1 MERKL
6 FGTSGIRGSIAEKV
20 SVDLALDL
28 GRGLGTFLNGKG
40 TVAVGTDARTSRQ
53 VLRNALV
60 AGLVSTGTN
69 VTDLSVA
76 PMPAVAAQS
85 AWTDVSASVIITA
98 SHNPA
103 TDNGFKFFTG
113 GREFIRSEEEALE
126 KCIFNREFG
135 IASWTAIGK
144 VMKTDI
150 KQAYLKRIRS
160 FLSSRGGN
168 TGQTRILVDLANGA
182 AIGYTPELLRELG
195 FTVTTINS
203 HPDGYFPG
211 RLPEP
216 SPSNLIDTMKTAA
229 GSDFAATFCH
239 DGDGDRLAVIDEKGR
254 FVDQNRVIALFARD
268 EVERKNGG
276 LVVTSIDT
284 SSVIDEIVGKAGGE
298 VTRVPLG
305 SLQEQLA
312 GDRRQSI
319 VFASEPWKA
328 IFTELGYW
336 MDGIAAAGRFA
347 QMVREVGQDSCIKLM
362 SSIPE
367 YPVLRD
373 QVACPDDVKQQFMG
387 NVRTILLSEVTGIQ
401 RVLDVDGIRIECV
414 DGSYLLVRPSGTEP
428 KARVYIGART
438 QASLDK
444 LAGIAMNAIRR
455 ALGESTMAKTAS

>member
-1 MERKL
+1 MERRL

-28 GRGLGTFLNGKG
+28 GRGLGSYLNGKG

-53 VLRNALV
+53 VLRNAFV
-60 AGLVSTGTN
+60 AGLISTGTN
-69 VTDLSVA
+69 GIDLSVA

-85 AWTDVSASVIITA
+85 AWTGVSVSVIITA

-126 KCIFNREFG
+126 KIVFSREFKA
-135 IASWTAIGK
+135 ASWDSIGSI
-144 VMKTDI
+144 VATDI
-150 KQAYLKRIRS
+150 KQAYLGKIKN
-160 FLSSRGGN
+160 FLGNRGGEK
-168 TGQTRILVDLANGA
+168 GQTRVLVDLANGA
-182 AIGYTPELLRELG
+182 ATQYTPELLRELG
-195 FTVTTINS
+195 FIVTTINS

-216 SPSNLIDTMKTAA
+216 SPGNLIDTMMVGAS
-229 GSDFAATFCH
+229 SDFAVTLCH

-254 FVDQNRVIALFARD
+254 FVDQNRVIALFAKD
-268 EVERKNGG
+268 EVERRNGG

-284 SSVIDEIVGKAGGE
+284 SSVIDEVVGKAGGE

-305 SLQEQLA
+305 SLQERLA
-312 GDRRQSI
+312 SDRQRSI

-328 IFTELGYW
+328 IFTDLGDW
-336 MDGIAAAGRFA
+336 MDGIAAAGRLA
-347 QMVREVGQDSCIKLM
+347 QMVRETGKDSCIMLL

-373 QVACPDDVKQQFMG
+373 QVACPDNAKQKFMTS
-387 NVRTILLSEVTGIQ
+387 VRSILLSEVTGIQ
-401 RVLDVDGIRIECV
+401 RVLDIDGMRIEFT

-428 KARVYIGART
+428 KARVYIGAKT

-444 LAGIAMNAIRR
+444 LAGTAMSAIRR
-455 ALGESTMAKTAS
+455 ALEESTTP

>member
-1 MERKL
+1 LERKL

-28 GRGLGTFLNGKG
+28 GRGLGTFLNGMGK
-40 TVAVGTDARTSRQ
+40 VAVGTDARTSRQ
-53 VLRNALV
+53 VLRNAFV

-69 VTDLSVA
+69 AMDLSVA

-103 TDNGFKFFTG
+103 TDNGFKFFIG
-113 GREFIRSEEEALE
+113 GREFVRSEEEALE
-126 KCIFNREFG
+126 KCIFKHEFKV
-135 IASWTAIGK
+135 ASWTAIGN
-144 VMKTDI
+144 VMRTDI
-150 KQAYLKRIRS
+150 KQAYLKRVVR
-160 FLSSRGGN
+160 FLSSRGGH

-182 AIGYTPELLRELG
+182 ATEYTPELLRLLG
-195 FTVTTINS
+195 FSVTTINS

-216 SPSNLIDTMKTAA
+216 SPGNLIDTMKTVA
-229 GSDFAATFCH
+229 GSDFAVALCH

-254 FVDQNRVIALFARD
+254 FVDQNRVIALFAKD

-312 GDRRQSI
+312 GDRQQSI

-328 IFTELGYW
+328 IFTDLGGW
-336 MDGIAAAGRFA
+336 MDGIAAAGRIA
-347 QMVREVGQDSCIKLM
+347 QMIREVGQDSCIKLM

-373 QVACPDDVKQQFMG
+373 QVACPDNVKPRFMV
-387 NVRTILLSEVTGIQ
+387 NVRSMLLSEVTGIQ
-401 RVLDVDGIRIECV
+401 RVSDVDGIRIECT

-438 QASLDK
+438 QPALDK

-455 ALGESTMAKTAS
+455 ALEESTAA

>member
-1 MERKL
+1 LERRL

-53 VLRNALV
+53 VLRNAFV
-60 AGLVSTGTN
+60 SGLLSTG
-69 VTDLSVA
+69 VSVMDLSIA

-85 AWTDVSASVIITA
+85 AWTRVSASVIITA

-113 GREFIRSEEEALE
+113 GREFIRSEEQALE
-126 KCIFNREFG
+126 KCIFGHDFSV
-135 IASWTAIGK
+135 ASWTSIGSI
-144 VMKTDI
+144 VKTDI
-150 KQAYLKRIRS
+150 KQAYLRKIRK
-160 FLSSRGGN
+160 FLGSRGGEVGH
-168 TGQTRILVDLANGA
+168 TKVLVDTANGA
-182 AIGYTPELLRELG
+182 ASGYTPELLRELG

-216 SPSNLIDTMKTAA
+216 SPTNLVDTMKVGA

-254 FVDQNRVIALFARD
+254 FVDQNRVIALFAKD
-268 EVERKNGG
+268 EVKRKGGG

-284 SSVIDEIVGKAGGE
+284 SSVIDEVVGKAGGE
-298 VTRVPLG
+298 VSRVPLG

-312 GDRRQSI
+312 KDRQQSI

-328 IFTELGYW
+328 IFTDLGCW

-347 QMVREVGQDSCIKLM
+347 QMVREVGQDSCIRLM
-362 SSIPE
+362 SLIPE

-373 QVACPDDVKQQFMG
+373 QVTCPDNMKQNFMA
-387 NVRTILLSEVTGIQ
+387 NVRSILLSEITGIQ
-401 RVLDVDGIRIECV
+401 RVLDIDGIRIECT

-444 LAGIAMNAIRR
+444 LAAIAMDAIQR
-455 ALGESTMAKTAS
+455 ALDYSTVHKTTS